1 MKYRIGIDVGG
12 TFTDFLLTDQLG
24 NSTVY
29 KTLSTPKDPTIGFF
43 NGLTE
48 MAKDHGMNLQ
58 EFIGQ
63 IELIVHGTTVG
74 TNAALTYS
82 GAKTALLTT
91 KGFRDVLEMRQGLRP
106 DAYNNQYISP
116 KPFVP
121 RHLRMGI
128 KERVDCSGQEV
139 TPLSEQDIL
148 NAIKTIREQ
157 GVEAVAISFM
167 HSYANAEHEKRAGQ
181 IVREQLPDHYVTIS
195 SELVPRARLYDRS
208 STTVLNSYIGPIIKN
223 YLTNLMQ
230 KLEELQFSGTL
241 LIMQSNG
248 GVATP
253 QATIAKAANTLLS
266 GPASAP
272 VAGSWYL
279 KPHGI
284 GDALTMDM
292 GGTSFDV
299 ALVKDGYPLI
309 RTEGEIADW
318 PISLPTVDIHTI
330 GSGGGS
336 IAWVDEGGLLHV
348 GPKSAGAHP
357 GPACYGFGS
366 ELPTVT
372 DANLVLGY
380 LNPDYFLGGKMKLDL
395 DAARKAIKNQVA
407 DKLGMIVEEAA
418 RGIIDMVNVNMANG
432 IREITTKRGYDPREF
447 PLVCAGGAG
456 PLHAAAIA
464 EELESTLVIIPKESS
479 IFCAAGML
487 MSDLRH
493 DFVKVFRTS
502 TKNAAL
508 GEVLDTFQQLEVQ
521 GARELKGDGVKGEDM
536 QFHYSLDMMYKGQ
549 YFQVNVPFTAEEMKE
564 ISLQAIEDK
573 FHQWHDQ
580 LFGYSTPEMEVEI
593 LNFNLSALGI
603 TQKPN
608 IKHTEFQGQSP
619 EHAYKGMRP
628 MSHGEGGQLVDTPVY
643 DGDALVHGNTVMGP
657 AIIEQKV
664 TTIIV
669 SACFNV
675 IVDKNDNYIMHHKGA
690 SKESVQHFIE
700 EKRGVIYE

>member
-1 MKYRIGIDVGG
+1 MKYNLGIDVGG
-12 TFTDFLLTDQLG
+12 TFTDFLLTDQEG
-24 NSTVY
+24 NSNVY

-48 MAKDHGMNLQ
+48 MAQDHEMDL
-58 EFIGQ
+58 EHFIQ
-63 IELIVHGTTVG
+63 NIELIVHGTTVG

-121 RHLRMGI
+121 RHLRIGVN
-128 KERVDCSGQEV
+128 ERVDYRGKEL
-139 TPLSEQDIL
+139 TTLSEQDIHE
-148 NAIKTIREQ
+148 AIKVIRDQ
-157 GVEAVAISFM
+157 NVEAIAISFM
-167 HSYANAEHEKRAGQ
+167 HSYANPEHEKKAGEMIRQ
-181 IVREQLPDHYVTIS
+181 QLPEHYVTIS
-195 SELVPRARLYDRS
+195 SELVPRSRLYDRT
-208 STTVLNSYIGPIIKN
+208 STTVLNSYIGPIIEK
-223 YLTNLMQ
+223 YLTNLTR
-230 KLEELQFSGTL
+230 KLKEYKFSGTL

-253 QATIAKAANTLLS
+253 TATISKAANTLLS

-284 GDALTMDM
+284 KDALTMDM

-348 GPKSAGAHP
+348 GPKSAGANP
-357 GPACYGFGS
+357 GPACYGFGA
-366 ELPTVT
+366 EFPTVT

-395 DAARKAIKNQVA
+395 ASARQAIKTQVA
-407 DKLGMIVEEAA
+407 DKLGLTIEEAA
-418 RGIIDMVNVNMANG
+418 QGIIDMVNINMANG

-493 DFVKVFRTS
+493 DFVKVHRTATKSTQLEKVHDIFRQLADQGT
-502 TKNAAL
+502 
-508 GEVLDTFQQLEVQ
+508 EVLFE
-521 GARELKGDGVKGEDM
+521 DGVNEVDM
-536 QFHYSLDMMYKGQ
+536 QFHYSLDMMYTGQ
-549 YFQVNVPFTAEEMKE
+549 YFQVNVPFTEEEMKT
-564 ISLQAIEDK
+564 ITIAYIEEK
-573 FHQWHDQ
+573 FHKWHDQ

-593 LNFNLSALGI
+593 INFNLSAIGM
-603 TQKPN
+603 TQKPKMKQTDYLSATP
-608 IKHTEFQGQSP
+608 KHAF
-619 EHAYKGMRP
+619 KGSRP
-628 MSHGEGGQLVDTPVY
+628 MSHGEKGNLIDTPIY
-643 DGDALVHGNTVMGP
+643 DGDILVHGNQIIGP

-669 SACFNV
+669 SDSFDV
-675 IVDKNDNYIMHHKGA
+675 ICDKNDNYIMY
-690 SKESVQHFIE
+690 SKKLEEGLVNHFIE

>member
-12 TFTDFLLTDQLG
+12 TFTDFLLTDHEG
-24 NSTVY
+24 NSSVY
-29 KTLSTPKDPTIGFF
+29 KTLSTPEDPTIGFF

-48 MAKDHGMNLQ
+48 MARDLNLGLE
-58 EFIGQ
+58 EFIQ
-63 IELIVHGTTVG
+63 KIELIVHGTTVG

-106 DAYNNQYISP
+106 DAYNNKYVSP

-121 RHLRMGI
+121 RHLRIGI
-128 KERVDCSGQEV
+128 EERIDYRGEEV
-139 TPLSEQDIL
+139 APLSEQDIVD
-148 NAIKTIREQ
+148 AVEYIREQ

-167 HSYANAEHEKRAGQ
+167 HSYANAEHEKRAGE
-181 IVREQLPDHYVTIS
+181 IVREKLPDRYVTIS
-195 SELVPRARLYDRS
+195 SELVPRSRLYDRS

-223 YLTNLMQ
+223 YLTNLTR
-230 KLEELQFSGTL
+230 KLENLHFHGTL

-395 DAARKAIKNQVA
+395 EAARKAIKEKIA
-407 DKLGMIVEEAA
+407 DKLGLTVEEAA
-418 RGIIDMVNVNMANG
+418 QGIIDMVNVNMANG

-493 DFVKVFRTS
+493 DFVKVHRTS
-502 TKNAAL
+502 ANEIKL
-508 GEVLDTFQQLEVQ
+508 SELLELFSQLEEQGIEVLT
-521 GARELKGDGVKGEDM
+521 KDGVKREEM
-536 QFHYSLDMMYKGQ
+536 KFQYSLDMMYKGQ
-549 YFQVNVPFTAEEMKE
+549 YFQVNVPFSEEEMKT
-564 ISLQAIEDK
+564 LTVDAVKDK

-593 LNFNLSALGI
+593 INFNLSALGI

-608 IKHTEFQGQSP
+608 MKYADYHGSSP
-619 EHAYKGMRP
+619 EQAYKGSRP
-628 MSHGEGGQLVDTPVY
+628 MSHGDKGKLVQTPVY
-643 DGDALVHGNTVMGP
+643 DGDALVHGNVIIGP

-664 TTIIV
+664 TTVIV
-669 SACFNV
+669 SSSFNV
-675 IVDKNDNYIMHHKGA
+675 IVDKNDNYIMHN
-690 SKESVQHFIE
+690 KEMSEESIQHFIE

>member
-48 MAKDHGMNLQ
+48 MAHDLGMELQ
-58 EFIGQ
+58 QFIQQ
-63 IELIVHGTTVG
+63 IELVVHGTTVG

-121 RHLRMGI
+121 RHLRIGI
-128 KERVDCSGQEV
+128 EERMDYTGQEV
-139 TPLSEQDIL
+139 TPLSEQDIHQ
-148 NAIKTIREQ
+148 AIDYIREQ

-167 HSYANAEHEKRAGQ
+167 HSYVNAEHEKRAGE
-181 IVREQLPDHYVTIS
+181 IVREKLPDHYVTIS
-195 SELVPRARLYDRS
+195 SELVPRSRLYDRS

-223 YLTNLMQ
+223 YLTNLTQ
-230 KLEELQFSGTL
+230 KLEDFYFSGTL

-284 GDALTMDM
+284 EDALTMDM

-357 GPACYGFGS
+357 GPACYGFGA

-380 LNPDYFLGGKMKLDL
+380 LNPNYFLGGKMKLDL
-395 DAARKAIKNQVA
+395 AAAKRTIKNQVA
-407 DKLGMIVEEAA
+407 DKLGITVEEAA
-418 RGIIDMVNVNMANG
+418 QGIIDMVNVNMANG

-464 EELESTLVIIPKESS
+464 EELESTLVIVPKESS

-502 TKNAAL
+502 TKTTTQ
-508 GEVLDTFQQLEVQ
+508 GEVLDTFLQLQEQ
-521 GARELKGDGVKGEDM
+521 GTQELRGDSVKEADM
-536 QFHYSLDMMYKGQ
+536 EFHYSLDMMYKGQ
-549 YFQVNVPFTAEEMKE
+549 YFQVNVPFTEEEMKTLT
-564 ISLQAIEDK
+564 IVAIEDK

-580 LFGYSTPEMEVEI
+580 LFGYSTPEMDVEI
-593 LNFNLSALGI
+593 INFNLSAIGI

-608 IKHTEFQGQSP
+608 MKHAQFQGQSP
-619 EHAYKGMRP
+619 EHAYKGKRL
-628 MSHGEGGQLVDTPVY
+628 MSHGESGKLEETPVY
-643 DGDALVHGNTVMGP
+643 DGDVLVHGNVVIGP

-669 SACFNV
+669 SDYFNV
-675 IVDKNDNYIMHHKGA
+675 IVDKNDNYIMHSKET
-690 SKESVQHFIE
+690 SKESILHFIE

>member
-12 TFTDFLLTDQLG
+12 TFTDFLMTDQLG

-48 MAKDHGMNLQ
+48 MAQDHNMELQ
-58 EFIGQ
+58 QFIQQ

-82 GAKTALLTT
+82 GVKTALLTT

-121 RHLRMGI
+121 RHLRIGI
-128 KERVDCSGQEV
+128 RERIDYTGREV
-139 TPLSEQDIL
+139 TPLSEQDIHDS
-148 NAIKTIREQ
+148 IDYIREQ

-167 HSYANAEHEKRAGQ
+167 HSYSNAEHEKKAGE
-181 IVREQLPDHYVTIS
+181 ILRERLPDHYVTIS
-195 SELVPRARLYDRS
+195 SELVPRSRLYDRS

-223 YLTNLMQ
+223 YLTNLTR
-230 KLEELQFSGTL
+230 KLEDLHFSGTL

-357 GPACYGFGS
+357 GPACYGFGA

-380 LNPDYFLGGKMKLDL
+380 LNPGYFLGGKMKLDL
-395 DAARKAIKNQVA
+395 EAARRAIKTQVA
-407 DKLGMIVEEAA
+407 DKLGISVEEAA
-418 RGIIDMVNVNMANG
+418 QGIIDMVNVNMANG

-464 EELESTLVIIPKESS
+464 EELESTLVFIPKESS

-493 DFVKVFRTS
+493 DFVKVLRTS
-502 TKNAAL
+502 TKTTTLA
-508 GEVLDTFQQLEVQ
+508 EVLNTFHQLEEQ
-521 GARELKGDGVKGEDM
+521 GTQELRGDGVNEEDM

-549 YFQVNVPFTAEEMKE
+549 YFQVNVPFTAEETSTLT
-564 ISLQAIEDK
+564 IATIEDK
-573 FHQWHDQ
+573 FHKWHDQ
-580 LFGYSTPEMEVEI
+580 LFGYSTPEMEIEI
-593 LNFNLSALGI
+593 MNFNLSALGI

-608 IKHTEFQGQSP
+608 IKHAEFHGKSS
-619 EHAYKGMRP
+619 EHAFKGSRP
-628 MSHGEGGQLVDTPVY
+628 MSHGESGKLVETPVY
-643 DGDALVHGNTVMGP
+643 DGDALVHGNVVIGP

-669 SACFNV
+669 SDFFNV
-675 IVDKNDNYIMHHKGA
+675 IVDKNDNYIMHSKEV
-690 SKESVQHFIE
+690 SKESIQHFIE

>member
-1 MKYRIGIDVGG
+1 MKYNLGIDVGG
-12 TFTDFLLTDQLG
+12 TFTDFLLTDQEG
-24 NSTVY
+24 NSSVY

-48 MAKDHGMNLQ
+48 MAQDHEMDI
-58 EFIGQ
+58 EHFIQ
-63 IELIVHGTTVG
+63 NIELIVHGTTVG

-91 KGFRDVLEMRQGLRP
+91 KGFRDILEMRQGLRP

-121 RHLRMGI
+121 RHLRIGVN
-128 KERVDCSGQEV
+128 ERVDYRGQEV
-139 TPLSEQDIL
+139 TTLSEQDIHE
-148 NAIKTIREQ
+148 AIKLLRNQ
-157 GVEAVAISFM
+157 DVEAIAISFM
-167 HSYANAEHEKRAGQ
+167 HSYANPEHEKRAGELIRQ
-181 IVREQLPDHYVTIS
+181 QLPEHYVTIS
-195 SELVPRARLYDRS
+195 SELVPRSRLYDRT
-208 STTVLNSYIGPIIKN
+208 STTVLNSYIGPIIEK
-223 YLTNLMQ
+223 YLTNLMR
-230 KLEELQFSGTL
+230 KLEEYNFSGTL

-253 QATIAKAANTLLS
+253 AATISKAANTLLS

-284 GDALTMDM
+284 KDALTMDM

-348 GPKSAGAHP
+348 GPKSAGANP
-357 GPACYGFGS
+357 GPACYGFGA
-366 ELPTVT
+366 EFPTVT

-380 LNPDYFLGGKMKLDL
+380 LNHDYFLGGKMKLDL
-395 DAARKAIKNQVA
+395 AAARQAIKTQVA
-407 DKLGMIVEEAA
+407 DKLGLTIEEAA
-418 RGIIDMVNVNMANG
+418 QGIIDMVNINMANG

-493 DFVKVFRTS
+493 DFVKVHRTATKKTQLEKIHDIFRQLADQGT
-502 TKNAAL
+502 
-508 GEVLDTFQQLEVQ
+508 EVLIE
-521 GARELKGDGVKGEDM
+521 DGVDEADM
-536 QFHYSLDMMYKGQ
+536 QFHYSLDMMYTGQ
-549 YFQVNVPFTAEEMKE
+549 YFQVNVPFTEQEMKT
-564 ISLQAIEDK
+564 ITIANIEEK
-573 FHQWHDQ
+573 FHKWHDQ

-593 LNFNLSALGI
+593 INFNLSAIGI
-603 TQKPN
+603 TQKPKMKQTDYLSASP
-608 IKHTEFQGQSP
+608 KHAF
-619 EHAYKGMRP
+619 KGSRP
-628 MSHGEGGQLVDTPVY
+628 MSHGEKGKLIDTPIY
-643 DGDALVHGNTVMGP
+643 DGDILVHGNKIIGP

-669 SACFNV
+669 SDSFDV
-675 IVDKNDNYIMHHKGA
+675 ICDKNDNYIMY
-690 SKESVQHFIE
+690 SKQLDEGLVEHFIE

>member
-1 MKYRIGIDVGG
+1 MKYNLGIDVGG
-12 TFTDFLLTDQLG
+12 TFTDFLLTDQEG
-24 NSTVY
+24 NSNVY

-43 NGLTE
+43 NGLME
-48 MAKDHGMNLQ
+48 MAQDHEMDL
-58 EFIGQ
+58 EHFIQ
-63 IELIVHGTTVG
+63 NIELIVHGTTVG

-121 RHLRMGI
+121 RHLRIGVN
-128 KERVDCSGQEV
+128 ERVDYRGQEV
-139 TPLSEQDIL
+139 TTLSEQDIHE
-148 NAIKTIREQ
+148 AIKVIRDQ
-157 GVEAVAISFM
+157 NVEAIAISFM
-167 HSYANAEHEKRAGQ
+167 HSYANPEHEKRAGELIRQ
-181 IVREQLPDHYVTIS
+181 YLPERYVTIS
-195 SELVPRARLYDRS
+195 SELVPRSRLYDRT
-208 STTVLNSYIGPIIKN
+208 STTVLNSYIGPIIEK
-223 YLTNLMQ
+223 YLTNLTR
-230 KLEELQFSGTL
+230 KLKEYQFSGTL

-253 QATIAKAANTLLS
+253 TATISKAANTLLS

-284 GDALTMDM
+284 KDALTMDM
-292 GGTSFDV
+292 GGTSFDL

-348 GPKSAGAHP
+348 GPKSAGANP
-357 GPACYGFGS
+357 GPACYGFGA
-366 ELPTVT
+366 EFPTVT

-380 LNPDYFLGGKMKLDL
+380 LNPDYFLGGKMQLDI
-395 DAARKAIKNQVA
+395 AAAKQAIKTQVA
-407 DKLGMIVEEAA
+407 DKLGLTIEEAA
-418 RGIIDMVNVNMANG
+418 QGIIDMVNINMANG

-464 EELESTLVIIPKESS
+464 DELESTLVIIPKESS

-493 DFVKVFRTS
+493 DFVKVHRTA
-502 TKNAAL
+502 TKTTQVEKVHNI
-508 GEVLDTFQQLEVQ
+508 FQQLADQGTEVLI
-521 GARELKGDGVKGEDM
+521 EDGVSEADM
-536 QFHYSLDMMYKGQ
+536 QFHYSLDMMYIGQ
-549 YFQVNVPFTAEEMKE
+549 YFQVNVPFTEEEMKT
-564 ISLQAIEDK
+564 ITIAYIEEK
-573 FHQWHDQ
+573 FHKWHDQ

-593 LNFNLSALGI
+593 INFNLSVIGM
-603 TQKPN
+603 TQKPKMKQTDY
-608 IKHTEFQGQSP
+608 ISASPKHAF
-619 EHAYKGMRP
+619 KGSRP
-628 MSHGEGGQLVDTPVY
+628 MSHGEKGNLIDTPVY
-643 DGDALVHGNTVMGP
+643 DGDILVHGNQIIGP

-669 SACFNV
+669 SDSFDV
-675 IVDKNDNYIMHHKGA
+675 ICDKNDNYIMY
-690 SKESVQHFIE
+690 SKKLEERLVQHFIE

>member
-1 MKYRIGIDVGG
+1 MKYNLGIDVGG
-12 TFTDFLLTDQLG
+12 TFTDFLLTDQEG
-24 NSTVY
+24 NSNVY

-48 MAKDHGMNLQ
+48 MAQDHEMDL
-58 EFIGQ
+58 EHFIQ
-63 IELIVHGTTVG
+63 NIELIVHGTTVG

-121 RHLRMGI
+121 RHLRIGVN
-128 KERVDCSGQEV
+128 ERVDYRGQEV
-139 TPLSEQDIL
+139 TTLSEQDIHE
-148 NAIKTIREQ
+148 AIKVIRDQ
-157 GVEAVAISFM
+157 NVEAIAISFM
-167 HSYANAEHEKRAGQ
+167 HSYANPEHEKKAGEMIRQ
-181 IVREQLPDHYVTIS
+181 QLPEHYVTIS
-195 SELVPRARLYDRS
+195 SELVPRSRLYDRT
-208 STTVLNSYIGPIIKN
+208 STTVLNSYIGPIIEK
-223 YLTNLMQ
+223 YLTNLTR
-230 KLEELQFSGTL
+230 KLKEYQFSGTL

-253 QATIAKAANTLLS
+253 TATISKAANTLLS

-284 GDALTMDM
+284 KDALTMDM

-309 RTEGEIADW
+309 RTECEIADW

-348 GPKSAGAHP
+348 GPKSAGANP
-357 GPACYGFGS
+357 GPACYGFGA
-366 ELPTVT
+366 EFPTVT

-395 DAARKAIKNQVA
+395 ASARQAIKTQVA
-407 DKLGMIVEEAA
+407 DKLGLTIEEAA
-418 RGIIDMVNVNMANG
+418 QGIIDMVNINMANG

-493 DFVKVFRTS
+493 DFVKVHRTATKSTQVEKVHDIFRQLADQGT
-502 TKNAAL
+502 
-508 GEVLDTFQQLEVQ
+508 EVLFE
-521 GARELKGDGVKGEDM
+521 DGVNEADM
-536 QFHYSLDMMYKGQ
+536 QFHYSLDMMYTGQ
-549 YFQVNVPFTAEEMKE
+549 YFQVNVPFTEEEMKT
-564 ISLQAIEDK
+564 ITIAYIEEK
-573 FHQWHDQ
+573 FHKWHDQ

-593 LNFNLSALGI
+593 INFNLSAIGM
-603 TQKPN
+603 TQKPKMKQTDYLSATP
-608 IKHTEFQGQSP
+608 KHAF
-619 EHAYKGMRP
+619 KGSRP
-628 MSHGEGGQLVDTPVY
+628 MSHGEKGYLIDTPIY
-643 DGDALVHGNTVMGP
+643 DGDILVHGNQIIGP

-669 SACFNV
+669 SDSFDV
-675 IVDKNDNYIMHHKGA
+675 ICDKNDNYIMY
-690 SKESVQHFIE
+690 SKELEEGLVKHFIE

>member
-1 MKYRIGIDVGG
+1 MKYHIGIDVGG
-12 TFTDFLLTDQLG
+12 TFTDFLLTDQEG

-29 KTLSTPKDPTIGFF
+29 KTLSTPSDPTIGFF

-48 MAKDHGMNLQ
+48 MAQDHKMDLEQ
-58 EFIGQ
+58 FIQ
-63 IELIVHGTTVG
+63 KIELIVHGTTVG

-121 RHLRMGI
+121 RHLRIGVN
-128 KERVDCSGQEV
+128 ERMDYTGKEV
-139 TPLSEQDIL
+139 TPLSEQDIYE
-148 NAIKTIREQ
+148 AIDYIREQ
-157 GVEAVAISFM
+157 GVEAIAISFM
-167 HSYANAEHEKRAGQ
+167 HSYANAKHEKKAGEIIRQ
-181 IVREQLPDHYVTIS
+181 ELPHHYVTIS
-195 SELVPRARLYDRS
+195 SELVPRSRLYDRT
-208 STTVLNSYIGPIIKN
+208 STTVLNSFIGPIIEK
-223 YLTNLMQ
+223 YLSNLTQ
-230 KLEELQFSGTL
+230 KLEEYHFGGSL

-253 QATIAKAANTLLS
+253 AATISKAANTLLS

-279 KPHGI
+279 NPHGI
-284 GDALTMDM
+284 MDALTMDM

-357 GPACYGFGS
+357 GPACYGFGA

-380 LNPDYFLGGKMKLDL
+380 LNPDYFLGGKMTLNVESAKF
-395 DAARKAIKNQVA
+395 AIKKQVA
-407 DKLGMIVEEAA
+407 DKLGISVEEAA
-418 RGIIDMVNVNMANG
+418 QGIIDMVNVNMANG

-464 EELESTLVIIPKESS
+464 EELDSTLIIIPKESS

-493 DFVKVFRTS
+493 DFVKVFRTATRT
-502 TKNAAL
+502 TKL
-508 GEVLDTFQQLEVQ
+508 EQVQDTFRQLEDK
-521 GARELKGDGVKGEDM
+521 GTKELIGDGVRKEDM
-536 QFHYSLDMMYKGQ
+536 QYHYSLDMMYAGQ
-549 YFQVNVPFTAEEMKE
+549 YFQVNVPFTEEEMR
-564 ISLQAIEDK
+564 SLTIAFIEEK
-573 FHQWHDQ
+573 FHKWHDQ
-580 LFGYSTPEMEVEI
+580 LFGYCTPEMEVEI
-593 LNFNLSALGI
+593 VNFNLSAIGI
-603 TQKPN
+603 TKKPN
-608 IKHTEFQGQSP
+608 MKHADYHGSSP
-619 EHAYKGMRP
+619 DHAYKGKRP
-628 MSHGEGGQLVDTPVY
+628 MSHGDNGKLIDTPVY
-643 DGDALVHGNTVMGP
+643 DGDVLVHGNQIVGP

-669 SACFNV
+669 SDYFNV
-675 IVDKNDNYIMHHKGA
+675 IVDKNDNYIMY
-690 SKESVQHFIE
+690 SKELDKESIKHFIE

>member
-12 TFTDFLLTDQLG
+12 TFTDFLLTDQEG
-24 NSTVY
+24 NSNVY

-48 MAKDHGMNLQ
+48 MAQDRGMDLEQ
-58 EFIGQ
+58 FIQQ

-82 GAKTALLTT
+82 GVKTALLTT

-121 RHLRMGI
+121 RNLRIGI
-128 KERVDCSGQEV
+128 EERMDYRGEEV
-139 TPLSEQDIL
+139 TSLSEQNIHE
-148 NAIKTIREQ
+148 AIDYLREQ
-157 GVEAVAISFM
+157 EVEAIAISFM
-167 HSYANAEHEKRAGQ
+167 HSYANAEHEKRAGEIIRQ
-181 IVREQLPDHYVTIS
+181 ELPDRYVTIS
-195 SELVPRARLYDRS
+195 SDLVPRSRLYDRT
-208 STTVLNSYIGPIIKN
+208 STTVLNSYIGPIIEK
-223 YLTNLMQ
+223 YLTNLTK
-230 KLEELQFSGTL
+230 KLENLHFVGTL

-253 QATIAKAANTLLS
+253 AATISKAANTLLS

-284 GDALTMDM
+284 MDALTMDM

-318 PISLPTVDIHTI
+318 PINLPTVDIHTI

-357 GPACYGFGS
+357 GPACYGFGG

-395 DAARKAIKNQVA
+395 EAAKRAIEIQVA
-407 DKLGMIVEEAA
+407 NKLGISVEEAA
-418 RGIIDMVNVNMANG
+418 QGIIEMVNVNMANG

-493 DFVKVFRTS
+493 DFVKVFRAV
-502 TKNAAL
+502 TKTTKL
-508 GEVLDTFQQLEVQ
+508 EHVLDAFRQLEDQ
-521 GARELKGDGVKGEDM
+521 GAEELKEDGVSEKDM
-536 QFHYSLDMMYKGQ
+536 QFHYSLDMMYAGQ
-549 YFQVNVPFTAEEMKE
+549 YFQVNVPFTEEE
-564 ISLQAIEDK
+564 IRSLTIAYIEEK
-573 FHQWHDQ
+573 FHKWHDQ
-580 LFGYSTPEMEVEI
+580 LFGYSTPEMEIEI
-593 LNFNLSALGI
+593 VNYNLSAIGI

-608 IKHTEFQGQSP
+608 IKHLDYQGSSP
-619 EHAYKGMRP
+619 DHANKEKRQ
-628 MSHGEGGQLVDTPVY
+628 MSHGDKGKLVDTPVY
-643 DGDALVHGNTVMGP
+643 DGDALVHGNVISGP

-669 SACFNV
+669 SDYFNV
-675 IVDKNDNYIMHHKGA
+675 IVDKNDNYIMYNKGLD
-690 SKESVQHFIE
+690 KESVQHFIE
-700 EKRGVIYE
+700 EKRGVLYE